1 MAEVHPICNSVREA
15 VNWIPLLLHNNMVK
29 IGTCGCHLS
38 SKYGSVLALRS
49 WIVNME
55 FFFFSPPHWVSNEK
69 AAWREE
75 MRKQKHLWF
84 GKQKKHWEYLGWLA
98 DCTETHRVS
107 PAAAVAMMFKAIPP
121 EQEQWDNPLLTCM
134 IHWNVELIRQSN
146 WLNICSCFIMVL
158 KWALSLCMPGMAK
171 EDG

>member
-1 MAEVHPICNSVREA
+1 
-15 VNWIPLLLHNNMVK
+15 
-29 IGTCGCHLS
+29 
-38 SKYGSVLALRS
+38 
-49 WIVNME
+49 
-55 FFFFSPPHWVSNEK
+55 
-69 AAWREE
+69 

-107 PAAAVAMMFKAIPP
+107 TAAAVGMLFKAIPL

-146 WLNICSCFIMVL
+146 WLNICSCFIIIL

-171 EDG
+171 YLLAFLIQADSGVYISIALKLRWPNLRSNTVWFFFFSELFWRKGLEKLMSRWKGEVWGDSSDLGKLTCWAMVTDRL